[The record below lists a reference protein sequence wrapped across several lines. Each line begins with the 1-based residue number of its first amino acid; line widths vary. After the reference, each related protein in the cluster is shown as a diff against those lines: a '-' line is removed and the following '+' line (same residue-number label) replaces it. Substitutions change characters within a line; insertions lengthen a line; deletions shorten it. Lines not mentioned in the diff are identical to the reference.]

1 MLNFLNMR
9 AKNKVFYFR
18 LLAISMA
25 IIWFLILGYTLKLHS
40 VIEKNVLGS
49 IDELALHDRKAFNAN
64 LDFILEEL
72 SGIAKRMQ
80 LGEES
85 NLHQMYS
92 SLNIESSTTLF
103 ANLYLVATNGMIYS
117 DKFVAYQRP
126 PKILSGLMEYY
137 NSTASGKR
145 ERFVLDYTEH
155 SEFSAIS
162 SRNAM
167 LYGIKLKNTEIAG
180 IQMAMLVGITDKSLI
195 QHNMI
200 IESFVNNGVVQG
212 ISFLI
217 DSSGRYIFSSR
228 QKIYP
233 GKENNFLT
241 FLEDKAS
248 PSIGKNAVL
257 EKMRN
262 HETFSFYAEDDSTKK
277 LFYLV
282 PFSNSS
288 IVAPDWYFV
297 LAINND
303 VLEEQQST
311 YSLMGLSL
319 LGLAIFLLAGIMF
332 YALRTNHKLY
342 QANEA
347 IKVRSE
353 FLSNMSHEIRTP
365 LNGMIGLNY
374 LITTHL
380 ADKNR
385 MPQIRDWLQK
395 SKSLADYLLS
405 LLNDILDM
413 SKLQSGKIDIQSEPY
428 SIEAMLDDIWYMQ
441 SANMEKKGINFSI
454 NKDIN
459 WLWIIGDETRTKQI
473 LTNILGNAAK
483 FTPRDGTVTLQ
494 VSQKRLDGF
503 HISTVYRC
511 EDSGIGMS
519 PGFLKTIFDPFS
531 QEQNANSDNTIKG
544 TGLGMPICKEL
555 VEAME
560 GTIVVDSV
568 LGKGSIFTISIPSKI
583 GEPISRNE
591 PNLSP
596 YGMQPEWNGIELP
609 SFKPTPDTDV
619 PGKNKIK
626 ILLAEDADFNVEFL
640 VELLEGE
647 GFEVVP
653 ALNGKIALEIFENSG
668 IDEFDI
674 ILMDMQMPVMD
685 GCTAAAAIRK
695 LDRPDA
701 ETVIIYACT
710 ANTFKEDVDKALAS
724 GMNDFLTKPINIK
737 VFLEKLKKVKSYT
750 GKTSLDSENR
760 N

>member
-1 MLNFLNMR
+1 MR
-9 AKNKVFYFR
+9 AHNKVFYFK
-18 LLAISMA
+18 LLAISLA
-25 IIWFLILGYTLKLHS
+25 IIWFLILGYTLKLNS
-40 VIEKNVLGS
+40 VIEKNILGS
-49 IDELALHDRKAFNAN
+49 IDELALHDRKAFDAN
-64 LDFILEEL
+64 LNFILEEL
-72 SGIAKRMQ
+72 NGIAKRIK
-80 LGEES
+80 LGKAK

-92 SLNIESSTTLF
+92 NLNIESSTTLF
-103 ANLYLVATNGMIYS
+103 ANLYLVAANGMVYS
-117 DKFVAYQRP
+117 DKFVAYESP
-126 PKILSGLMEYY
+126 PKILSGLMLHY
-137 NSTASGKR
+137 NSTSAGER

-162 SRNAM
+162 SRNVI

-180 IQMAMLVGITDKSLI
+180 IQMAMLVGITDKSFL
-195 QHNMI
+195 QNNMI
-200 IESFVNNGVVQG
+200 IESFVDNGVVQG
-212 ISFLI
+212 ISSLI
-217 DSSGRYIFSSR
+217 DSSGRYIFSDIK
-228 QKIYP
+228 KIYP
-233 GKENNFLT
+233 GKENNFFA
-241 FLEDKAS
+241 FLEEKAS
-248 PSIGKNAVL
+248 PSIGKNAAL

-282 PFSNSS
+282 PFSDSS
-288 IVAPDWYFV
+288 LVAPDWYFV

-303 VLEEQQST
+303 VLEEQQSI

-319 LGLAIFLLAGIMF
+319 LGLAVLLLAGIMF

-342 QANEA
+342 KANEA

-365 LNGMIGLNY
+365 LNGLLGLNY

-380 ADKNR
+380 SDEKR

-441 SANMEKKGINFSI
+441 SANMEKKGIHFSI

-459 WLWIIGDETRTKQI
+459 WPWIIGDETRTKQI

-483 FTPRDGTVTLQ
+483 FTPRGGVASLN
-494 VSQKRLDGF
+494 VSQKRLDGLR
-503 HISTVYRC
+503 ISTVYRC

-531 QEQNANSDNTIKG
+531 QEKNANSDNTIKG

-591 PNLSP
+591 PNMSSC
-596 YGMQPEWNGIELP
+596 GMQPEWNGIELP
-609 SFKPTPDTDV
+609 SSSPRLDTNLH
-619 PGKNKIK
+619 GKNKIK

-647 GFEVVP
+647 GFEVIP
-653 ALNGKIALEIFENSG
+653 AQNGKIALEIFENSG

-685 GCTAAAAIRK
+685 GCMAAEAIRK

-701 ETVIIYACT
+701 KTVIIYACT

-737 VFLEKLKKVKSYT
+737 IFLEKLKNVKSYPQIPA
-750 GKTSLDSENR
+750 KHSPDNENR
-760 N
+760 D

>member
-1 MLNFLNMR
+1 
-9 AKNKVFYFR
+9 
-18 LLAISMA
+18 
-25 IIWFLILGYTLKLHS
+25 
-40 VIEKNVLGS
+40 
-49 IDELALHDRKAFNAN
+49 
-64 LDFILEEL
+64 
-72 SGIAKRMQ
+72 
-80 LGEES
+80 
-85 NLHQMYS
+85 
-92 SLNIESSTTLF
+92 
-103 ANLYLVATNGMIYS
+103 
-117 DKFVAYQRP
+117 
-126 PKILSGLMEYY
+126 
-137 NSTASGKR
+137 
-145 ERFVLDYTEH
+145 
-155 SEFSAIS
+155 
-162 SRNAM
+162 
-167 LYGIKLKNTEIAG
+167 
-180 IQMAMLVGITDKSLI
+180 
-195 QHNMI
+195 
-200 IESFVNNGVVQG
+200 
-212 ISFLI
+212 
-217 DSSGRYIFSSR
+217 
-228 QKIYP
+228 
-233 GKENNFLT
+233 
-241 FLEDKAS
+241 
-248 PSIGKNAVL
+248 
-257 EKMRN
+257 
-262 HETFSFYAEDDSTKK
+262 
-277 LFYLV
+277 
-282 PFSNSS
+282 
-288 IVAPDWYFV
+288 
-297 LAINND
+297 
-303 VLEEQQST
+303 
-311 YSLMGLSL
+311 
-319 LGLAIFLLAGIMF
+319 MF

-342 QANEA
+342 KANEA

-374 LITTHL
+374 LINTHL
-380 ADKNR
+380 SDKNR
-385 MPQIRDWLQK
+385 MPQIREWLKK

-454 NKDIN
+454 SKDIN

-483 FTPRDGTVTLQ
+483 FTPRGGTVTLQ
-494 VSQKRLDGF
+494 VSQKMLDGL
-503 HISTVYRC
+503 HIFTVYRC

-591 PNLSP
+591 PNTSSC
-596 YGMQPEWNGIELP
+596 GMQPEWNGIELP
-609 SFKPTPDTDV
+609 SSSPRSDTDV
-619 PGKNKIK
+619 HGKNKIK

-647 GFEVVP
+647 GFEVIP
-653 ALNGKIALEIFENSG
+653 ALNGKMALEIFENSG

-701 ETVIIYACT
+701 ETVTIYACT

-737 VFLEKLKKVKSYT
+737 IFLEKLKKVKSSPQLPSIL
-750 GKTSLDSENR
+750 SLDNDTR